1 MKSKSKLHSVA
12 VIIPALDEEVG
23 IARVLDALDRDLIDT
38 IIVCDNGSRD
48 ATAERAR
55 ERGAVV
61 VHEERRGY
69 GSACLCALSVLPKE
83 TSIVAFIDADFSD
96 DPRELVD
103 ILTPIVNDEADLVI
117 GSRVARAE
125 RDALTPTQRFGNAF
139 ATRLMRIF
147 LGGKFSD
154 LGPFRAITRPA
165 LDALDM
171 SDRGMGWTVEM
182 QLKALRRALRC
193 REVDVS
199 YRPRRAGRS
208 KVSGS
213 LRGVLRAGSK
223 ITWLVLRH
231 GLFGK

>member
-125 RDALTPTQRFGNAF
+125 RDALTPTQRK
-139 ATRLMRIF
+139 I
-147 LGGKFSD
+147 LGSRSFSRHH
-154 LGPFRAITRPA
+154 PP
-165 LDALDM
+165 
-171 SDRGMGWTVEM
+171 
-182 QLKALRRALRC
+182 
-193 REVDVS
+193 
-199 YRPRRAGRS
+199 RAGCARHVGPRNGMDGRDATEGAAARS
-208 KVSGS
+208 SVSRS
-213 LRGVLRAGSK
+213 
-223 ITWLVLRH
+223 
-231 GLFGK
+231 